1 MRNIKIYS
9 RSASLRKKK
18 SINAMTVGEIAEGT
32 EAKED
37 ARNREKNTSRPD
49 VSFFFLIATLTLLKT
64 PITQIPIRRE
74 KAKYSHIV
82 PRCGS

>member
-18 SINAMTVGEIAEGT
+18 SINAMTVGEIAEGK

-49 VSFFFLIATLTLLKT
+49 VSFFPDCNSDFAQNTNNTN
-64 PITQIPIRRE
+64 
-74 KAKYSHIV
+74 SH
-82 PRCGS
+82 